1 MESEEKQKRLA
12 MTVAVGAALI
22 LPVALAVVGFWAMWS
37 SRTPAPAPPDP
48 VQNEALRAS
57 IERAA
62 NVVMPVPTLT
72 DEILALDCAAE
83 NFEKEV
89 QRVVRLATGVGGSAS
104 AWNDGET
111 VRLIANVPA
120 SVADLFRESVQR
132 GVYDIAAA
140 GDQKPMKVIQVVLR
154 PIEAKPVPAKKKK
167 N

>member
-1 MESEEKQKRLA
+1 ML
-12 MTVAVGAALI
+12 VAVGAALI
-22 LPVALAVVGFWAMWS
+22 LPVALATVGFWAMWS
-37 SRTPAPAPPDP
+37 ARTPAPPPADP
-48 VQNEALRAS
+48 AQNEALRAS

-72 DEILALDCAAE
+72 DEVLALDCPAE

-104 AWNDGET
+104 SWNDGRT

-120 SVADLFRESVQR
+120 SVAEVFRESVQR

-140 GDQKPMKVIQVVLR
+140 GEQKSMKIIQVVLR
-154 PIEAKPVPAKKKK
+154 PIEPEPTPTPKPTKKKK
-167 N
+167 S